1 MPESRID
8 RRDLLRTAAVGAA
21 ALTSVAGLPA
31 AASASVSAS
40 GSASGSAAAS
50 RSRAGSG
57 ARGGNAAATFRW
69 FGTSG
74 WRIDIGARTVLVD
87 PYLTRFKTGL
97 FEGAFNQATE
107 LTVDVDTVAEHAGRP
122 ETVLVTHTH
131 WDHFN
136 DVPRIAATSGARV
149 IGTMTAYHLGL
160 AYGTPSAQLSPV
172 KGGEFLEF
180 GDYTVEVVAS
190 LHSRNAAYSMG
201 IPGVRLSQPAKP
213 RTVADLPE
221 GDTLAY
227 QLTVKNGPAVFFMG
241 GSDFVERNVSG
252 LAPDVAMI
260 AMASSDA
267 THEYIPRLIDALDR
281 PEIVVP
287 VHWDNFETALRNP
300 PQTLPADRQ
309 RLDAMVQ
316 AVRKAAPKTRVVVP
330 EYLTSYTF

>member
-31 AASASVSAS
+31 PASASTTASSA
-40 GSASGSAAAS
+40 GAS
-50 RSRAGSG
+50 RSRAGG
-57 ARGGNAAATFRW
+57 RGRGGNAAATFRW

-74 WRIDIGARTVLVD
+74 WRVDIGARTVLVD
-87 PYLTRFKTGL
+87 PYLSRFDTGL
-97 FEGAFNQATE
+97 FTGAFNQATE
-107 LTVDVDTVAEHAGRP
+107 LTVDVGTVAQHAGRP
-122 ETVLVTHTH
+122 ETILVTHTH

-149 IGTMTAYHLGL
+149 IGTMTAYQLGL
-160 AYGTPSAQLSPV
+160 AYGTPAGQLGPV
-172 KGGEFLEF
+172 KGGEVLEF

-190 LHSRNAAYSMG
+190 LHSRNGAYSMG
-201 IPGVRLSQPAKP
+201 IPGVRLSQPPKP

-267 THEYIPRLIDALDR
+267 THEYVPRLIDALDR

-287 VHWDNFETALRNP
+287 VHWDNFETPLRNP

-316 AVRKAAPKTRVVVP
+316 AVRKAAPKSRIVVP
-330 EYLTSYTF
+330 EYLTGYTF

>member
-21 ALTSVAGLPA
+21 ALTSVAGLSTS
-31 AASASVSAS
+31 ASASVSAS
-40 GSASGSAAAS
+40 GSASGSLAAN
-50 RSRAGSG
+50 RSRTGGGS
-57 ARGGNAAATFRW
+57 RGGNAVATFRW

-87 PYLTRFKTGL
+87 PYLSRFDTGL
-97 FEGAFNQATE
+97 FKGAFNQATK

-149 IGTMTAYHLGL
+149 FGTMTAYQLGL
-160 AYGTPSAQLSPV
+160 AYGTPPAQLSPV
-172 KGGEFLEF
+172 KGGEFLDF
-180 GDYTVEVVAS
+180 GDYSVEVVAS
-190 LHSRNAAYSMG
+190 LHSRNASYSMAF
-201 IPGVRLSQPAKP
+201 PGVRLSPPRKP
-213 RTVADLPE
+213 HTIADLPE

-227 QLTVKNGPAVFFMG
+227 QLTVKDGPAVFFMG
-241 GSDFVERNVSG
+241 GSDFVERNVAG

-267 THEYIPRLIDALDR
+267 THEYVPRLLDALGQ

-287 VHWDNFETALRNP
+287 VHWDNFETPLRNP
-300 PQTLPADRQ
+300 PQVAPADRL
-309 RLDAMVQ
+309 RLDAMVE
-316 AVRKAAPKTRVVVP
+316 AVRRAAPKSRIVVP

>member
-21 ALTSVAGLPA
+21 ALTTVAGLPA
-31 AASASVSAS
+31 AASAS
-40 GSASGSAAAS
+40 GSVVAS
-50 RSRAGSG
+50 RNGTGSRGRDAV
-57 ARGGNAAATFRW
+57 ATFRW

-87 PYLTRFKTGL
+87 PYLSRFDTGL
-97 FEGAFNQATE
+97 FKGAFNSATE
-107 LTVDVDTVAEHAGRP
+107 LTVDAGAIAEHAGRP

-136 DVPRIAATSGARV
+136 DVPLIAANSGARV
-149 IGTMTAYHLGL
+149 IGTMTAYQLGL

-172 KGGEFLEF
+172 KGGEVLEF
-180 GDYTVEVVAS
+180 GDYRVEVVGS
-190 LHSRNAAYSMG
+190 LHSRNAAYSMAF
-201 IPGVRLSQPAKP
+201 PGVRLSPPAKP
-213 RTVADLPE
+213 RTIADLPE

-227 QLTVKNGPAVFFMG
+227 QLTVKDGPAVFFMG
-241 GSDFVERNVSG
+241 GSDFVERNVAG

-267 THEYIPRLIDALDR
+267 TGEYVPRLLDALDR

-300 PQTLPADRQ
+300 PQVAPADRQ
-309 RLDAMVQ
+309 RLDAMVA
-316 AVRKAAPKTRVVVP
+316 AVRKAAPKSRIVVP